1 MIEFHPAH
9 STAGASRDDEGATA
23 ALDIAEWLRL
33 AAAPTF
39 AMMALLTR
47 IRGSSMPDILC
58 SAARNAAPLTGMF
71 PMYVLMTAF
80 HLVPWLTLLSAR
92 RSIAGRS

>member
-1 MIEFHPAH
+1 MIDVHPAH

-39 AMMALLTR
+39 AMMALITG
-47 IRGSSMPDILC
+47 IHGGSMSDILC
-58 SAARNAAPLTGMF
+58 SAAQNASPLTGMA
-71 PMYVLMTAF
+71 PMYSLMTAF
-80 HLVPWLTLLSAR
+80 HLVPWITLLSAR
-92 RSIAGRS
+92 RSGAGRV